1 MAGVSYGHGDE
12 LVDDV
17 SGVED
22 YRRKVHNEFHWAP
35 YAYLIKEH
43 ALRDYRRFRG
53 LTRYVNVP
61 EVVENIC
68 LGFEE
73 KYRIDLLAL
82 FKANTSPGV
91 VRFRVDEFE
100 HKHLGGSAPV
110 HILSTARSF
119 SLPFNPIRK
128 GAVTPAQI
136 DDIGFL

>member
-1 MAGVSYGHGDE
+1 MTFPAWKII
-12 LVDDV
+12 
-17 SGVED
+17 VEKFTTNFI
-22 YRRKVHNEFHWAP
+22 RAP

-119 SLPFNPIRK
+119 RPT
-128 GAVTPAQI
+128 V
-136 DDIGFL
+136 